1 MTLLSYQLFIF
12 NDDFSHLSVNDEKSL
27 SFLRSFTDFLPQR
40 NQGIEFEVKDNK
52 LTQNV
57 IDSIDLRSL
66 DNKWSIDFKPRQI
79 LLAYNHNS
87 TNETYSLGD
96 FRNDVLNLITKISA
110 EISFDK
116 SIRLGFVRNAI
127 DENSQDFIGENT
139 SFPNENVCKNEI
151 IEKTIRLGLRKKS
164 SRLGELINHV
174 KSKTYSLDAMIENT
188 NFSGIHILDD
198 INTLTS
204 NLNPRFGVKEI
215 GLFLNEIESV
225 LEG

>member
-1 MTLLSYQLFIF
+1 MTPLSYQLFIF
-12 NDDFSHLSVNDEKSL
+12 NDDFSLLSVNDEKSL

-52 LTQNV
+52 LTQKV
-57 IDSIDLRSL
+57 IDSIDLRSI

-87 TNETYSLGD
+87 PDENYSLGN
-96 FRNDVLNLITKISA
+96 FRSDVLKLITKISE

-116 SIRLGFVRNAI
+116 SIRLGFVRNSI
-127 DENSQDFIGENT
+127 DENSQDFIEEKTN
-139 SFPNENVCKNEI
+139 FPEENVSTSEI
-151 IEKTIRLGLRKKS
+151 IEKTIRLALRKENLT
-164 SRLGELINHV
+164 LGEFINHV
-174 KSKTYSLDAMIENT
+174 KSKTYSLDARIENA

-204 NLNPRFGVKEI
+204 NLNPRFGMKEI
-215 GLFLNEIESV
+215 ELFLREIEII
-225 LEG
+225 LE